1 MIGSDFDTDI
11 VFDVAPLGIRFHM
24 MTQEDQK
31 KKKED
36 AILSHSIW
44 VFVLNDGTNVEEFL
58 ESIVEIMFLL
68 ACICTNYSTLK

>member
-1 MIGSDFDTDI
+1 
-11 VFDVAPLGIRFHM
+11 M